1 VRGTDAVVRY
11 GGDEF
16 LVILADTNSKGGQV
30 VMERTSRLLEEW
42 NGAKH
47 LKDFELTISIGLAEW
62 SEDKTAD
69 QLLDEADQAMYS
81 TKEAMYSTK
90 EIHKE
95 ALRSKMRPLMAKRSS
110 KSAPAG
116 NI

>member
-16 LVILADTNSKGGQV
+16 LVILADTNSQGGQV

-42 NGAKH
+42 NRAKH
-47 LKDFELTISIGLAEW
+47 LKDFELTNSIGLAEW
-62 SEDKTAD
+62 CEDKTVD

-81 TKEAMYSTK
+81 TKEM
-90 EIHKE
+90 HKE
-95 ALRSKMRPLMAKRSS
+95 ALRSKMQPLMAKRSS
-110 KSAPAG
+110 KSDGIRSSAPRWRE
-116 NI
+116 